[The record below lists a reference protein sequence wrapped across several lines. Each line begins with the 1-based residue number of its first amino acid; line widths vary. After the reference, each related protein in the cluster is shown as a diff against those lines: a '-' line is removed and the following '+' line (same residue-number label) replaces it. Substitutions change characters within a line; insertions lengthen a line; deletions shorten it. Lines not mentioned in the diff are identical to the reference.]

1 MMTGFIA
8 SINDCFKACN
18 DHSNENTVS
27 NPMCTKKSSEKRSFD
42 TINFIAYSN
51 LLAIGS
57 VFFRLVNTSG
67 K

>member
-27 NPMCTKKSSEKRSFD
+27 NPMCTKKAPKNGALVQLILSLIQTCWPLAQFSSD
-42 TINFIAYSN
+42 W
-51 LLAIGS
+51 
-57 VFFRLVNTSG
+57 
-67 K
+67 